1 MTSFVFVIDEWDAL
15 IREAAYDG
23 EAQNR
28 YLNLLRSWFK
38 NNSFKP
44 KVVAAAYM
52 TGILPIKKNSS
63 QSVISDFREYS
74 VLDPGVLPHS
84 LALIEQEVRTE
95 FDTVLRRAG
104 HPELVSL
111 VRRSDELLED
121 TCLNEL
127 EFD

>member
-28 YLNLLRSWFK
+28 YLDLLRSWFK

-84 LALIEQEVRTE
+84 LALSSKRFARSSIPSCVAQGTRNSSRWYAVLTNCSRT
-95 FDTVLRRAG
+95 
-104 HPELVSL
+104 HVSM
-111 VRRSDELLED
+111 
-121 TCLNEL
+121 N
-127 EFD
+127 